1 MRSSRRLLS
10 LLAIAARPSRAAFV
24 AAPAFQQQ
32 QQPPSSRGLASRVSQ
47 AARACATEAPAGT
60 RTRFA
65 PSPTGSLHVGG
76 ARTALFAWLK
86 AKKEGGDFIVR
97 VEDTDT
103 ARSTRES
110 EEEVLKD
117 LEWLGL
123 KWEEGPVVGGD
134 KGPYR
139 QSERMT
145 TGLYQELAQQLM
157 DAGHAYPCFCTQE
170 ELDKKRAAAEAL
182 GENPQYDGTWR
193 DADPAEVKAK
203 MDAGEPY
210 TVRFKVPRGKKV
222 TIQDQVRGE
231 VTWDVQA
238 TVGDFILLR
247 SGGMPVY
254 NFCVA
259 VDDAT
264 MQVSDVI
271 RAEEHLTN
279 TVRQVLILE
288 ALGFVV
294 PSYAHLALVLGED
307 RSKLSKRHGATSV
320 NQFRLEGF
328 LPQASLRPS
337 SEAPPTPLPASL
349 LPLPLLSSLCQER
362 ECAPSALRVSP
373 NLDQSRPISA
383 HALWRPSLGPPRPS
397 ALPPLALL
405 RPAPRAQAMINYL
418 CLLGWND
425 GTDQEIYTVDELVE
439 AFTLDRITKS
449 PAVFDQKKLRWINGQ
464 HLRALPE
471 EELSALL
478 TAQFGEAKTLVVDA
492 PSAAAFVGAVS
503 KMVAEKVELVNDA
516 EPLVRDAL
524 AYPLAETLASDAAK
538 AFVDDAS
545 VLEVGNAVLAAHKA
559 GELPAL
565 DANDFEGSWKKW
577 VKAAGKELG
586 RKGKGLFMPLR
597 IVMTGRMAGP
607 DIPAQLMVLGKA
619 DAALQLGGDD
629 AMAVVSLAE
638 RMEALEA
645 ALSALPA
652 PEPAAA

>member
-328 LPQASLRPS
+328 LPQA
-337 SEAPPTPLPASL
+337 
-349 LPLPLLSSLCQER
+349 
-362 ECAPSALRVSP
+362 
-373 NLDQSRPISA
+373 
-383 HALWRPSLGPPRPS
+383 
-397 ALPPLALL
+397 
-405 RPAPRAQAMINYL
+405 MINYL

>member
-1 MRSSRRLLS
+1 MALSSRSSRWLS
-10 LLAIAARPSRAAFV
+10 LLALSVRTRTAHSALVQGPS
-24 AAPAFQQQ
+24 
-32 QQPPSSRGLASRVSQ
+32 LASRAGASRVVHS
-47 AARACATEAPAGT
+47 AIACAASAPTGT

-86 AKKEGGDFIVR
+86 ARKEGGDFILR

-110 EEEVLKD
+110 EEEVLAD
-117 LEWLGL
+117 LSWLGL

-145 TGLYQELAQQLM
+145 TGLYQELAQQLI
-157 DAGHAYPCFCTQE
+157 DEGHAYPCFCTAE
-170 ELDKKRAAAEAL
+170 ELEQKRLAAEAL

-193 DADPAEVKAK
+193 DADPEEVARR
-203 MDAGEPY
+203 MAAGDPY
-210 TVRFKVPRGKKV
+210 TVRFKVPRGKVV
-222 TIQDQVRGE
+222 TIDDMVRGE
-231 VTWDVQA
+231 VSWDVAA

-264 MQVSDVI
+264 MQVSHVI

-288 ALGFVV
+288 ALRFIV
-294 PSYAHLALVLGED
+294 PTYAHLALVLGED

-328 LPQASLRPS
+328 LPQA
-337 SEAPPTPLPASL
+337 
-349 LPLPLLSSLCQER
+349 
-362 ECAPSALRVSP
+362 
-373 NLDQSRPISA
+373 
-383 HALWRPSLGPPRPS
+383 
-397 ALPPLALL
+397 
-405 RPAPRAQAMINYL
+405 MINYL

-425 GTDQEIYTVDELVE
+425 GTDQEIYTVDELID
-439 AFTLDRITKS
+439 AFSLDRITKS
-449 PAVFDQKKLRWINGQ
+449 PAVFDMKKLRWINGQ

-471 EELSALL
+471 AELTALL
-478 TAQFGEAKTLVVDA
+478 TQQFDESGTLAADA
-492 PSAAAFVGAVS
+492 PAAAAFTTAAAR
-503 KMVAEKVELVNDA
+503 MVAEKVELVNDA
-516 EPLVRDAL
+516 LPLVRDAL
-524 AYPLAETLASDAAK
+524 AYPLPETLASDAAQP
-538 AFVDDAS
+538 FVDDHS
-545 VLEVGNAVLAAHKA
+545 VAEVGRAVLAAYAA

-565 DANDFEGSWKKW
+565 DADDFSSVWKSW
-577 VKAAGKELG
+577 VKATGKSLG

-607 DIPAQLMVLGKA
+607 DIPAQLALLGLA
-619 DAALQLGGDD
+619 DPALDLGTEAAP
-629 AMAVVSLAE
+629 MPVVPLAE
-638 RMEALEA
+638 RMAALET
-645 ALSALPA
+645 ALEQLPA
-652 PEPAAA
+652 AEAAAAA